1 MAVNAV
7 LAVGLAML
15 IGWIAAAIA
24 TTVAGWVMVVQLS
37 GGARRFGEVARFDAQ
52 FRRRLWRICLASGL
66 MGAVL
71 WGAGAVMGPLF
82 GMGGVRWLALLA
94 LIAVG
99 GLVYA
104 LFGQALGA
112 FRMQE
117 IRGRLRR

>member
-1 MAVNAV
+1 
-7 LAVGLAML
+7 
-15 IGWIAAAIA
+15 
-24 TTVAGWVMVVQLS
+24 
-37 GGARRFGEVARFDAQ
+37 
-52 FRRRLWRICLASGL
+52 
-66 MGAVL
+66 
-71 WGAGAVMGPLF
+71 MGPLF